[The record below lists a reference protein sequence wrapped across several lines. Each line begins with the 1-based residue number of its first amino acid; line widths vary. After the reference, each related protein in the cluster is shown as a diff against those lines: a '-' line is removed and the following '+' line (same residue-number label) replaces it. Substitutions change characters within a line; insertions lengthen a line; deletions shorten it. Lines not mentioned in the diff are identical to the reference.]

1 MAYSS
6 QAPKIPGWSEEAL
19 ALASQAKVLSG
30 QKLDQLV
37 TRIQRH
43 SGRPR
48 EACWRLVIQYGI
60 KDHPDYRRW
69 TDPEFDTVREEL
81 VKASVEEVAKK
92 IHRTPNAIRNMLR
105 RNHLSLR
112 DIRCDLFSVE
122 SLASALHV
130 RKSEIIFW
138 IQQDWLRATLVER
151 GKRRFYTITPEAL
164 KDLYRHR
171 HRDLMQRGMRN
182 LALFE
187 AYVEYCFVPK
197 HTIGEQL
204 LECAGTR
211 RREQHSPRRKARLQ
225 TRRMKAMKT
234 VRTWMGDIVSRW
246 WNRTPAPTPES
257 TTPERCPRCG
267 APIPSSKLLVR
278 EIVLSAL
285 CGSLLLLILIPVGIT
300 AEHWMEDVS
309 HHFVDRMLWYEPLDR
324 WDN

>member
-1 MAYSS
+1 MAAPS
-6 QAPKIPGWSEEAL
+6 QVPKPPGWSDEAL
-19 ALASQAKVLSG
+19 AMAAQARVLSG
-30 QKLDQLV
+30 PKLDQLV

-81 VKASVEEVAKK
+81 VKASVGEVAKK

-138 IQQDWLRATLVER
+138 IQQDWLQATIVER
-151 GKRRFYTITPEAL
+151 GKRQFYTITPEAL
-164 KDLYRHR
+164 KDLYKHH

-182 LALFE
+182 LVLFE
-187 AYVEYCFVPK
+187 AYVEYCFAPK
-197 HTIGEQL
+197 HTNGEQL
-204 LECAGTR
+204 LDVRRDKKERAAFAAAGGEIPGEEDEGDEDSADLDGR
-211 RREQHSPRRKARLQ
+211 YRLE
-225 TRRMKAMKT
+225 M
-234 VRTWMGDIVSRW
+234 VE
-246 WNRTPAPTPES
+246 PES
-257 TTPERCPRCG
+257 G
-267 APIPSSKLLVR
+267 ADPG
-278 EIVLSAL
+278 EY
-285 CGSLLLLILIPVGIT
+285 
-300 AEHWMEDVS
+300 D
-309 HHFVDRMLWYEPLDR
+309 D
-324 WDN
+324 